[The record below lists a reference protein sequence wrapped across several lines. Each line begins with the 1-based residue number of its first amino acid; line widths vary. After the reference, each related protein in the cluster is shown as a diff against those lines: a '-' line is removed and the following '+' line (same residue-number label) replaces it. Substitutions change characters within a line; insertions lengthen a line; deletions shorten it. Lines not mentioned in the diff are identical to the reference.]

1 MKDYRPSNKNLQE
14 EARRVLE
21 FLAKISGDKIITGQH
36 TQTLE
41 PEELK
46 YIVEKTGKHPALLG
60 FELLSYSSNINYLD
74 TDEECMKEVVEN
86 NGTLKEAWEWAGK
99 GGLITLTWHWFSP
112 LYGRSKAFFSENTEF
127 TAEMAVKEGTKE
139 YEATVSDIR
148 MMAGLLRPFAVKHIP
163 ILWRPLHEGEGDWF
177 WWGVSGSEPLKKLYR
192 LMYDIFVNEYHLD
205 NLIWVWNSPRKED
218 YPGDDVVD
226 VISRDMYP
234 PAHVHTSQAQHYND
248 LIKITEADK
257 PVIIAETGTLPDAK
271 AIHDEKIGW
280 SSYMTW
286 SHGFCVGNEFNDEA
300 ELKKMYNSP
309 YAITL
314 ENLPKLY

>member
-1 MKDYRPSNKNLQE
+1 
-14 EARRVLE
+14 
-21 FLAKISGDKIITGQH
+21 
-36 TQTLE
+36 
-41 PEELK
+41 
-46 YIVEKTGKHPALLG
+46 
-60 FELLSYSSNINYLD
+60 
-74 TDEECMKEVVEN
+74 
-86 NGTLKEAWEWAGK
+86 
-99 GGLITLTWHWFSP
+99 
-112 LYGRSKAFFSENTEF
+112 
-127 TAEMAVKEGTKE
+127 MAVKEGTKE
-139 YEATVSDIR
+139 YEATVADIR
-148 MMAGLLRPFAVKHIP
+148 MMAGLLRPFAVKDIP

-286 SHGFCVGNEFNDEA
+286 SHGFCIGNEFNDEE